1 MASDVPVALQTIYA
15 ELLDRAASADFADAF
30 PENGTFVAKDIRGRR
45 YWYFQEPAEIG
56 RRQQYVGPETAA
68 LLERIARHKGARASE
83 QDRRVHVSTLVRS
96 ALLPRPPAEVGAIV
110 AALAE
115 AGVFRLR
122 GVLVGTVAYQTFP
135 AMLGERLP
143 LALVQ
148 TGDVDIAQFAD
159 VSVAIGDATPP
170 LLDVLRR
177 VDRSFRAVPHLH
189 GAGVVTAFK
198 ATRGP
203 RVDFLTPNRGPDT
216 DKPRHLPALG
226 VHAQP
231 LRFLDF
237 LIRDPEPAVLLH
249 GTGVLVQVP
258 APQRY
263 ALHKLIVARRRRIG
277 AAKADKDILQAASLL
292 DVLVRKR
299 PHELTAAWEE
309 AWGRGATWRR
319 LLGEG
324 LGLLHPGVRDRTLKL
339 VGAPRSVIPGLDLT
353 FEAPAVSYDSDRD
366 VVVFFGK
373 AGNESVR
380 CEVSREALD
389 DYVGVQSLDR
399 DGRLRTFRE
408 HRPMF
413 ERLVRAKYLG
423 SPIEEPGSVL
433 LRPEDLERPGRDR
446 GRPNR
451 RSA

>member
-1 MASDVPVALQTIYA
+1 MPSDVPVSLQTIYA
-15 ELLDRAASADFADAF
+15 ELLDRAASADFTDAF
-30 PENGTFVAKDIRGRR
+30 REDGTFVAKDIRGRR
-45 YWYFQEPAEIG
+45 YWYFQEPAEAG
-56 RRQQYVGPETAA
+56 RRQRYVGPETPA
-68 LLERIARHKGARASE
+68 LLERIARHKSARANE
-83 QDRRVHVSTLVRS
+83 QDRRVHVSMLVRS
-96 ALLPRPPAEVGAIV
+96 ALLPRPPAEVGEIV

-122 GVLVGTVAYQTFP
+122 GVLVGTVAYQTYP

-148 TGDVDIAQFAD
+148 TGDVDIAQFTD

-189 GAGVVTAFK
+189 GASLVTAFK

-203 RVDFLTPNRGPDT
+203 RVGFLTPNRGPDT
-216 DKPRHLPALG
+216 DKPRRLPALG

-249 GTGVLVQVP
+249 GTGVFVQVP

-263 ALHKLIVARRRRIG
+263 ALHKLIVARRSRVG
-277 AAKADKDILQAASLL
+277 AAKAEKDISQAASLL

-299 PHELTAAWEE
+299 PHELVAAWQE

-324 LGLLHPGVRDRTLKL
+324 LALIHPGVRDRTLKV
-339 VGAPRSVIPGLDLT
+339 VGAPRSIVAGLDLA
-353 FEAPAVSYDSDRD
+353 FEAPAAAYDSDRD
-366 VVVFFGK
+366 VAVFFGK
-373 AGNESVR
+373 AAAESVR
-380 CEVSREALD
+380 CEVSGEAFD
-389 DYVGVQSLDR
+389 DYVSAQSLDR
-399 DGRLRTFRE
+399 EARLRLFRE
-408 HRPMF
+408 HRLAF
-413 ERLVRAKYLG
+413 ERLARAKYLTQ
-423 SPIEEPGSVL
+423 PIEEPGRIL
-433 LRPEDLERPGRDR
+433 IRTEDIDKLKRAA
-446 GRPNR
+446 R
-451 RSA
+451 R